1 MKCERCGERDAVV
14 HLHQVAGGEV
24 TKVHLCESCAAEQG
38 IATPEGI
45 AKTPLGQ
52 LLAAMGKPS
61 EELAGE
67 PGETE
72 SCKHCG
78 ATLDDFRAT
87 GRLGCPECWQV
98 FAGPLRGL
106 LRRIHGATHH
116 RGEQYLRPGDAAPDG
131 RAVTRD
137 LRARLQEAVAHENF
151 ELAAELRDR
160 LRELE

>member
-52 LLAAMGKPS
+52 MLAAMGKSS
-61 EELAGE
+61 EDLAGE
-67 PGETE
+67 PGDAE
-72 SCKHCG
+72 SCNHCG

-87 GRLGCPECWQV
+87 GRLGCPECWRV

-116 RGEQYLRPGDAAPDG
+116 RGEQYLRPGATAPDG
-131 RAVTRD
+131 RAVTTD
-137 LRARLQEAVAHENF
+137 LRAQLQEAVAHENF